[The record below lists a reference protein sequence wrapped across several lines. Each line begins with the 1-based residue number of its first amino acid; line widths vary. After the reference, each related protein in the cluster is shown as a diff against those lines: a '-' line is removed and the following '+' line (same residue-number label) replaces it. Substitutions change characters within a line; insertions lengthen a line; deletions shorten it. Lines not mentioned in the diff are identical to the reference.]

1 MFQIAKG
8 HYIQVKGEKIEIK
21 KNTNYPENNF
31 LFTIP
36 LENAFI
42 LLKALNDIVKSNHL
56 IFQRWGTTPPPF
68 PL

>member
-36 LENAFI
+36 LENADI
-42 LLKALNDIVKSNHL
+42 PLQALIDIAKSNHHRFRDPKFL
-56 IFQRWGTTPPPF
+56 KKIY
-68 PL
+68 